1 MVVDELY
8 YGPQGAAPTDAAA
21 LPIDLS
27 KAVQAALK
35 RIYRKEID
43 PEREIDPGLWQGV
56 VDTIDL
62 AAAEGLKRHP
72 GVKYDFKRQLLH
84 NDQVFAAFKVHRL
97 QGDMARQM
105 VDAQGDVKSF
115 EQWAQDVRPIASHQ
129 CRQWLRTEYD
139 TAVKRASLAADWQR
153 FEDEKDVLPNLR
165 WIPSTA
171 ANPDAFHQSMWDTVL
186 PVDHPFWGAHHPGDR
201 WGCQCALEATDDPAT
216 ATPTVDYRTS
226 PGLENNPGRDA
237 KLFND
242 THPYFPDSCDR
253 CPFHGNHTSGP
264 TNLAKDCY
272 HCSYIEQVLPDNTV
286 VVSGI
291 PKKYEDFGRGWVK
304 EFQEGDG
311 FLVTEEA
318 RIPEKHSGNEWEKY
332 QMEHAMCVNFAKAGH
347 TIIYL
352 RERPGLYDILCDG
365 LPAELK
371 KTVQEHRHYLHQH
384 AELSYQEYETTAY
397 LVAKLRE
404 YGLEVQ
410 TFSDYTGC
418 IATVRGAFPGKTV
431 LLRADIDAL
440 PIQEE
445 SGVEFESIHPGVMHA
460 CGHDCHASML
470 LGAAQMLQEARNT
483 IHGTV
488 KLLFQ
493 AAEEAFYG
501 ARYYWDQGYLND
513 VDAALGMHV
522 WPTLDRKS
530 TRLNSSH

>member
-27 KAVQAALK
+27 KAVQAALE

-139 TAVKRASLAADWQR
+139 TAIKRASLAADWQR

-165 WIPSTA
+165 WVPSTA

-201 WGCQCALEATDDPAT
+201 WGCQCALEATDDPVT
-216 ATPTVDYRTS
+216 ATPTVNYATS

-272 HCSYIEQVLPDNTV
+272 HCEYVRGILPSHSQSTIERRNEIQEQARNDVQGIL
-286 VVSGI
+286 VSNEAMENILVSRNSIREFLDQPHSHYAEKNELILRIG
-291 PKKYEDFGRGWVK
+291 EVMK
-304 EFQEGDG
+304 EAVY
-311 FLVTEEA
+311 VTSHKPYKQT
-318 RIPEKHSGNEWEKY
+318 R
-332 QMEHAMCVNFAKAGH
+332 
-347 TIIYL
+347 
-352 RERPGLYDILCDG
+352 
-365 LPAELK
+365 
-371 KTVQEHRHYLHQH
+371 KTSRVVQEHFFEINILGDK
-384 AELSYQEYETTAY
+384 SWIIVKEYKDGTRI
-397 LVAKLRE
+397 L
-404 YGLEVQ
+404 YGISE
-410 TFSDYTGC
+410 SE
-418 IATVRGAFPGKTV
+418 KV
-431 LLRADIDAL
+431 LL
-440 PIQEE
+440 PPQE
-445 SGVEFESIHPGVMHA
+445 
-460 CGHDCHASML
+460 
-470 LGAAQMLQEARNT
+470 Q
-483 IHGTV
+483 
-488 KLLFQ
+488 
-493 AAEEAFYG
+493 
-501 ARYYWDQGYLND
+501 
-513 VDAALGMHV
+513 
-522 WPTLDRKS
+522 
-530 TRLNSSH
+530 